1 MKKIKLIILITIFYC
16 GSLLSLE
23 AADTGSN
30 EIIPTTH
37 KLGIGTTSPS
47 RNLHVNGTSLFT
59 NNGNFLNKLGLGLNS
74 PNEKLSV
81 NGTVSFKEGSAPSIS
96 AGYGKLYTS
105 TNSKL
110 YFADDEGNSYNLTNG
125 SSIAP
130 GNYLRSDTSTS
141 YTSGTITFDAGTTM
155 DLNSTSLSIADTD
168 IALDGTTTTFSQTG
182 STGTITMKPKKA
194 ANFIVNQNGAGLT
207 RITNETNDAILSINA
222 KNAYINTG
230 GLQFECMPMEG
241 LECSKQV
248 DAMIKFQANGSDMYS
263 MSFVSNGNLLKIGDQ
278 GGASTNRL
286 VMDTNGNV
294 SIGMPL
300 ANAKFTVNGVVSVA
314 ETSAPSGSSGYGKL
328 YALSTDKEL
337 YYLASD
343 QSAVKITN
351 NGSLA
356 SGGGA
361 GSIDGLS
368 DGKTS
373 SNSVFL
379 GSGAGDS
386 YDGNTRDATAVGI
399 DALKNNLLG
408 NANSAFGF
416 QALKSNTNGD
426 HNTGLGNNSMNANT
440 TGIYN
445 TAVGSHSLV
454 GNTTGQENTAAGAY
468 SLFNSIGSG
477 NSGYGSSSLFNNT
490 SGNGNTA
497 VGTASQ
503 YSITTGFFN
512 TAVGNRTMFNVDNGS
527 SNNTAVGY
535 KAGFGTSSN
544 QLSNGTFLGYM
555 SGNGLT
561 TGDNNIL
568 IGFKAGDNITSGST
582 NLILGY
588 DNDAPS
594 AILSN
599 QIDIADTIYGD
610 SVSRNVGIGVNNAT
624 SKLAVNGDIILKEV
638 NSSTAPSGFG
648 KLFVKSADKELYF
661 DSDDFTEIK
670 LTNNGSL
677 ASGSG
682 SSEWTE
688 TSLILHPADNSG
700 AQSVVVGGTSIG
712 SADIILHKNGSAV
725 FNEQGLAGSDFR
737 VESDSNQYMILADST
752 NNRVGIGQSNPD
764 TVLDING
771 PVTVRALNNSSSG
784 TAPNF
789 IAFTSNGNGVGTASL
804 TINKPSN
811 TVENN
816 LMVAVINIVST
827 NQTVTA
833 PTGWSEINNKT
844 ASDHRSYVFYKVVGN
859 NEASSY
865 AFNFSGN
872 VSSRGVILTY
882 ANGDIFSPIGAQDGI
897 TGTTGGGALYTP
909 SVTSTKN
916 NSTILRIGTYED
928 SDDTISFD
936 NGETSRANVNY
947 IGATGDSIRIFD
959 KVQASAGVTGT
970 STDTGDSAPPS
981 PYTGFTLA
989 INPNASNSDPAGPD
1003 NNSAVYWL
1011 ANDSGVGD
1019 NGDLLVRIRSNNTTK
1034 TFTLVDFNNDPGD
1047 QTYNGLTLN
1056 DLTAN
1061 RIVRTNGSKNLASE
1075 TNIFSDTN
1083 TGNVGI
1089 GQASPSNFKLELNGG
1104 NLGPSKT
1111 STINLGSS
1119 SKRFNSVYAKENI
1132 FDTNGGIQWGTNKS
1146 KSLKTYYSNALVNA
1160 TTPKTLTDMNG
1171 DSFSISKTYKVTAH
1185 NQDVS
1190 SSTGAISYFIGNGN
1204 SGFTLI
1210 DTVETGTGTDHI
1222 DLYLDSNTPKV
1233 KLHSG
1238 ATLRNLQL
1246 LIEESPTYGSTSN
1259 AFGPIQDLSSP
1270 TAGTITF
1277 RGRGIGSSTVFR
1289 IISRDD
1295 NLFSETLYGN
1305 TNPSGSGIEKWGIGS
1320 LGDTHAS
1327 GSNRFYIY
1335 QYKDKNDS
1343 NVQRFRMLV
1352 SDNGNFH
1359 FNLMGSGV
1367 NDNNGRYVFNGVT
1380 AFKETTTPSSSTGFG
1395 KIFANSG
1402 DKELY
1407 YVSGDNTTIKIT
1419 NNGSLA
1425 SVDNIMAIDDLTDA
1439 ITTSTN
1445 IYLGENSGASTPG
1458 NNYET
1463 ALGINALKSS
1473 TGADNTAIGYL
1484 TLNGNTT
1491 GYSNTAIG
1499 KWSLYANNTGFW
1511 NTAGGASALYSN
1523 TSGIYNSGFGTSA
1536 LYANTTG
1543 GGNSA
1548 FGPKALFGNTTGI
1561 YNTATGIHALEN
1573 ITTGKYNSGLGGFAL
1588 RYADNGSSNNT
1599 ALGFNAG
1606 EGTSGSDFSNGTF
1619 LGYLTGNGLTIGD
1632 NNILIGFKAGDAMTS
1647 GSRNIVIGNDI
1658 DAPSNTNSNQLSIG
1672 NLIYGTGLDG
1682 TGTTL
1687 SSGNIGIGT
1696 ASIDTKLE
1704 VNGAMMAN
1712 TMVNKSFYTVASA
1725 TNVTVNWNNGN
1736 KQKIL
1741 LETNPVNFTFT
1752 APSAGVG
1759 SFSLVLKQDGGG
1771 SKTVTWPAS
1780 VKWPGGTAP
1789 TLSTA
1794 PNKLDIV
1801 TCIYDGTDYF
1811 CQIGID
1817 FF

>member
-1 MKKIKLIILITIFYC
+1 MKKIKLIILITIFHC
-16 GSLLSLE
+16 SSLLSLK
-23 AADTGSN
+23 AADTGSD

-37 KLGIGTTSPS
+37 KLGIGTTTPS
-47 RNLHVNGTSLFT
+47 ANLHVNGTSLFT

-110 YFADDEGNSYNLTNG
+110 YFADDDGNTFNLTNG

-130 GNYLRSDTSTS
+130 GNYLRADTSTS
-141 YTSGTITFDAGTTM
+141 YTSGTITFDTGTTM

-168 IALDGTTTTFSQTG
+168 IALDGATTTFSQTG
-182 STGTITMKPKKA
+182 ATGTITMRPKSA
-194 ANFIVNQNGAGLT
+194 ANFIISQNGTSQTKL
-207 RITNETNDAILSINA
+207 INA
-222 KNAYINTG
+222 STDAV
-230 GLQFECMPMEG
+230 LS
-241 LECSKQV
+241 LDSKTNSI
-248 DAMIKFQANGSDMYS
+248 IKFQENGSDMYS
-263 MSFVSNGNLLKIGDQ
+263 ISFNKNGNLLKIGDQ
-278 GGASTNRL
+278 AGASTNRL

-300 ANAKFTVNGVVSVA
+300 ANSKFTVNGVISIA
-314 ETSAPSGSSGYGKL
+314 ETSTPSGSSGYGKL

-343 QSAVKITN
+343 QSA
-351 NGSLA
+351 
-356 SGGGA
+356 
-361 GSIDGLS
+361 
-368 DGKTS
+368 
-373 SNSVFL
+373 
-379 GSGAGDS
+379 
-386 YDGNTRDATAVGI
+386 
-399 DALKNNLLG
+399 
-408 NANSAFGF
+408 
-416 QALKSNTNGD
+416 
-426 HNTGLGNNSMNANT
+426 
-440 TGIYN
+440 
-445 TAVGSHSLV
+445 
-454 GNTTGQENTAAGAY
+454 
-468 SLFNSIGSG
+468 
-477 NSGYGSSSLFNNT
+477 
-490 SGNGNTA
+490 
-497 VGTASQ
+497 
-503 YSITTGFFN
+503 
-512 TAVGNRTMFNVDNGS
+512 
-527 SNNTAVGY
+527 
-535 KAGFGTSSN
+535 
-544 QLSNGTFLGYM
+544 
-555 SGNGLT
+555 
-561 TGDNNIL
+561 
-568 IGFKAGDNITSGST
+568 
-582 NLILGY
+582 
-588 DNDAPS
+588 
-594 AILSN
+594 
-599 QIDIADTIYGD
+599 
-610 SVSRNVGIGVNNAT
+610 
-624 SKLAVNGDIILKEV
+624 
-638 NSSTAPSGFG
+638 
-648 KLFVKSADKELYF
+648 
-661 DSDDFTEIK
+661 IK

-677 ASGSG
+677 ASGTSGATNINELTDAITDSYSIFMGTNSGANHSGNTYSTALGIEALQNNNSSASDNTAIGYRALKNNSSGINNTSFGSNSLLINTTGNDNSAFGKSSLEKNRLGSKNIAIGASSLANMANGNNNTAVGVQSG
-682 SSEWTE
+682 SSNSGSNNSSNGSFLGYRAGYSITTGSNNIALGYQAGDNITTGAKNIIIGNDIDAQSSTLNGQLVIGNLIFGNNINGTGTSVSTGNIGIGVVGPIEKLSIDGSLALSEIASPSSTSGFGKIYVNSADKELYFRASDVSAVKLTNNGSLSTGTSTSEWTE

-700 AQSVVVGGTSIG
+700 AQTVVLGGTSIG
-712 SADIILHKNGSAV
+712 GADIILHKNGSAV

-737 VESDSNQYMILADST
+737 VESDSNQYIILADST

-833 PTGWSEINNKT
+833 PSGWSEINNKT

-1019 NGDLLVRIRSNNTTK
+1019 NGDLLVRIRSDNTTK

-1061 RIVRTNGSKNLASE
+1061 RIVRTNGSKNLTSE
-1075 TNIFSDTN
+1075 TNIFSDTS

-1089 GQASPSNFKLELNGG
+1089 GQASPSSFKLELDGG
-1104 NLGPSKT
+1104 SLGPSTNDSSDIGSASKRFKRLYNKETYYTNNGGALWGSTKNNSYKKYFSLAQITNSSPKT
-1111 STINLGSS
+1111 LLDMNGNNLSYTKTYKITAHNPGASSRTGAIAYFVGNGSSSFELIKSYEQGASLDDIEFYLDSGVPKVRLYSGATTRDVQLLVEESPISGKATLAFGVSQALTSTNPGTINLRTRGAQASIFKAITNSDSLYSEFTLGGVDGSS
-1119 SKRFNSVYAKENI
+1119 NSV
-1132 FDTNGGIQWGTNKS
+1132 D
-1146 KSLKTYYSNALVNA
+1146 
-1160 TTPKTLTDMNG
+1160 
-1171 DSFSISKTYKVTAH
+1171 
-1185 NQDVS
+1185 
-1190 SSTGAISYFIGNGN
+1190 
-1204 SGFTLI
+1204 
-1210 DTVETGTGTDHI
+1210 
-1222 DLYLDSNTPKV
+1222 
-1233 KLHSG
+1233 
-1238 ATLRNLQL
+1238 
-1246 LIEESPTYGSTSN
+1246 
-1259 AFGPIQDLSSP
+1259 
-1270 TAGTITF
+1270 
-1277 RGRGIGSSTVFR
+1277 
-1289 IISRDD
+1289 
-1295 NLFSETLYGN
+1295 
-1305 TNPSGSGIEKWGIGS
+1305 KWGIGA
-1320 LGDTHAS
+1320 LGDTNTS

-1335 QYKDKNDS
+1335 QHKNKSDS
-1343 NVQRFRMLV
+1343 NVQKYRMII

-1359 FNLMGSGV
+1359 FNFPVTSVDDARGT
-1367 NDNNGRYVFNGVT
+1367 YVFNGIT
-1380 AFKETTTPSSSTGFG
+1380 AFKETSTPSSSTGFG
-1395 KIFANSG
+1395 KIFVNSS

-1407 YVSGDNTTIKIT
+1407 FNSSDNGNIRLT
-1419 NNGSLA
+1419 NNGFIATL
-1425 SVDNIMAIDDLTDA
+1425 DNMALDDLTDA

-1463 ALGINALKSS
+1463 ALGINTLKSS
-1473 TGADNTAIGYL
+1473 TGADNTAVGYL

-1523 TSGIYNSGFGTSA
+1523 TSGTYNSGFGTSA

-1573 ITTGKYNSGLGGFAL
+1573 ITTGRYNSGLGGFAL

-1619 LGYLTGNGLTIGD
+1619 LGYLTGNGLTTGD

-1658 DAPSNTNSNQLSIG
+1658 DAPSNTNSNQLTIG

-1696 ASIDTKLE
+1696 ASIDAKLE

-1712 TMVNKSFYTVASA
+1712 TMVNKAFYTVGSA

-1759 SFSLVLKQDGGG
+1759 SFSLLLKQDGGG